1 MPMHLIEQESR
12 KEELL
17 AGLLEY
23 VRAHG
28 VADLSLRPLAEELGT
43 SPRMLIYHFGS
54 KEQMLVEALK
64 RSREAQFERLTV
76 WSAKYLLPEVM
87 RRYWRWASSPEF
99 EPYTRLFFEVVG
111 LALQGKPGT
120 EGVVPAIIE
129 ESMDLFCPRL
139 VEVGC
144 DSRFA
149 REEVGLAIATVRG
162 LLIDVLAT
170 GDRERLDRTVAY
182 VFDEMEQR
190 IARHIEGRKSGETDK

>member
-1 MPMHLIEQESR
+1 MHEVAQDVR

-17 AGLLEY
+17 SGLLSY
-23 VRAHG
+23 IRAHG
-28 VADLSLRPLAEELGT
+28 VADLSLRPLADQLGT

-54 KEQMLVEALK
+54 KEQMLVAALR
-64 RSREAQFERLTV
+64 RSREAQFERLRA
-76 WSAKYLLPEVM
+76 WSAEHLLPEVM

-139 VEVGC
+139 VEAGC
-144 DSRFA
+144 DPGFA

-162 LLIDVLAT
+162 LLIDVLVT
-170 GDRERLDRTVAY
+170 RDRERLDRTVAY
-182 VFDEMEQR
+182 VFDDMERR
-190 IARHIEGRKSGETDK
+190 IAGHIEGRKSGETDK

>member
-1 MPMHLIEQESR
+1 MHLVEQETR
-12 KEELL
+12 REELL
-17 AGLLEY
+17 AGLLGY
-23 VRAHG
+23 IRTNG
-28 VADLSLRPLAEELGT
+28 VADLSLRPLADALGT

-64 RSREAQFERLTV
+64 RSRETQFERLRQ
-76 WSAKYLLPEVM
+76 WSAAHLLPEVM
-87 RRYWRWASSPEF
+87 RRYWQWASSHEF
-99 EPYTRLFFEVVG
+99 EPYTRLFFEVIG

-120 EGVVPAIIE
+120 EGVVPAIVE

-139 VEVGC
+139 IEVGC
-144 DSRFA
+144 EPGFA

-182 VFDEMEQR
+182 VFDEMERR
-190 IARHIEGRKSGETDK
+190 IARHIEGRESGETDQ

>member
-1 MPMHLIEQESR
+1 MHEVAQDVR

-17 AGLLEY
+17 TGLLTY
-23 VRAHG
+23 IRAHG

-54 KEQMLVEALK
+54 KEQMLVAALR
-64 RSREAQFERLTV
+64 RSREAQFERLRA
-76 WSAKYLLPEVM
+76 WSAEHLLPEVM

-139 VEVGC
+139 VEAGC
-144 DSRFA
+144 DPRFA

-162 LLIDVLAT
+162 LLIDVLVT
-170 GDRERLDRTVAY
+170 GERERLDRTVAY
-182 VFDEMEQR
+182 VFDEMERR
-190 IARHIEGRKSGETDK
+190 IDRHIEGRNSGETDV